1 MHLIVVSQYFWPENF
16 KINDI
21 VSEMVKKGHEVT
33 VLTGLPNYPN
43 GKIYSE
49 YKHNPKQF
57 SNYMGA
63 KIIRSPII
71 SRGSGRLSLLLNYIT
86 FFISASVVG
95 VQKLRKIDFD
105 VIFVY
110 EPSPITVALPAIVL
124 KSFFNK
130 PIALWVLDLWPD
142 TLSAVNITKS
152 KAILSAVGKLVG
164 FIYKR
169 CDLILTQSE
178 SFIPRINEYVGNESN
193 IRYFP
198 SWSESLLNHSCHDMA
213 PEVPLK
219 DNSFN
224 IMFTGNIGEA
234 QDFSS
239 ILSAAELLKY
249 DKRIRW
255 LIVGSGRMYSW
266 VNSEIERRDLQ
277 DCVLMF
283 GQYPLDRMPS
293 FFQHADALLVSL
305 KDDPVFSATIPGKV
319 QTYLASGIPILAM
332 LNGEGARIISE
343 SGCGIVC
350 KAGDYE
356 CLSNVVHKLSVTT
369 KEDRIKMG
377 ENGIKLSK
385 TEFDRDKLMN
395 RLEGWMTEL
404 TTKSK
409 NR

>member
-1 MHLIVVSQYFWPENF
+1 MHIVVVSQYFWPENF

-33 VLTGLPNYPN
+33 VLTGLPNYPHGN
-43 GKIYSE
+43 IFSE
-49 YKHNPKQF
+49 YKDNPKKF

-63 KIIRSPII
+63 KVIRVPVIL
-71 SRGSGRLSLLLNYIT
+71 RGKGRFSLLLNYIT

-95 VQKLRKIDFD
+95 AQKLRRTNFD

-124 KSFFNK
+124 KKRFNK
-130 PIALWVLDLWPD
+130 PIILWVLDLWPD
-142 TLSAVNITKS
+142 TLNAINAVQS
-152 KAILSAVGKLVG
+152 KMILNLVGKLVG
-164 FIYKR
+164 FIYKH
-169 CDLILTQSE
+169 CDLILAQST
-178 SFIPRINEYVGNESN
+178 SFVSRIKEYVEYEAN
-193 IRYFP
+193 IQYFP
-198 SWSESLLNHSCHDMA
+198 SWSDSFLSLSNIDMA
-213 PEVPLK
+213 PEVPIQDK
-219 DNSFN
+219 SFN
-224 IMFTGNIGEA
+224 IMFTGNIGDA

-239 ILSAAELLKY
+239 ILSAAELLKSN
-249 DKRIRW
+249 KKIRW
-255 LIVGSGRMYSW
+255 LIVGGGRMYSW

-319 QTYLASGIPILAM
+319 QTYLTSETPILAM

-350 KAGDYE
+350 KAGDYK
-356 CLSNVVHKLSVTT
+356 CLSKAVHKLSLTT

-385 TEFDRDKLMN
+385 TEFDRDKLMS
-395 RLEGWMTEL
+395 RLEDWMMEL
-404 TTKSK
+404 TIKSK
-409 NR
+409 EC